1 MRLQIKVIQEMN
13 TKTKS
18 NYTTTSDKTYNSLG
32 VHNVCLS
39 AEQNRPAVFL
49 RAVGG
54 PTSKWNLK
62 GEGTWERPWD
72 VYTARKEPGGPTAT
86 RVSER
91 RLLQPLQPPSEP
103 LGGEKFIFP
112 PSHYCQRKARP
123 PNKWLGWIGGVNEA
137 WGTLESVL

>member
-1 MRLQIKVIQEMN
+1 MRLQIKVMQEMN
-13 TKTKS
+13 TKSKS

-54 PTSKWNLK
+54 PTSKRTLK
-62 GEGTWERPWD
+62 GEDTWERPWD

-86 RVSER
+86 KECQSGICSSLYNLRLSLWVGKNSSFPLLIIARER
-91 RLLQPLQPPSEP
+91 RGRQTNDSAE
-103 LGGEKFIFP
+103 
-112 PSHYCQRKARP
+112 
-123 PNKWLGWIGGVNEA
+123 
-137 WGTLESVL
+137 